1 MNVLF
6 LGEFYPKGII
16 EHIVEDTRGKV
27 GFSNHNFE
35 ISLIGG
41 FAALKDVKLRVL
53 TAPMVF
59 SFPHNNINAF
69 IRKTEYAEF
78 NYPVRSIGFCNIA
91 IINRFSE
98 AWSLTKAIRQ
108 EIEAFDR
115 DEVTVVVN
123 TPSLVLSLAL
133 FNAISKIKD
142 KKITTVLIVPDV
154 PECLVEM
161 NGRMTLKNRLVRQ
174 LNKQNARLSQRYDKY
189 VYLTEAMNDF
199 YHADAKDY
207 IVMEGLIDATKVK
220 SSYTAPDYEDGK
232 EIILYTGTL
241 RRIFGVMNLIE
252 AFEKAVHPNAELW
265 ICGSGECASEIEER
279 ANDNPAIKF
288 FGLVSSEKAREL
300 QAKATMLANPRS
312 SDGEYTKYSFPS
324 KTIEYLLA
332 GRTVIMNRLP
342 GVPKEY
348 DKYLFYPDNES
359 EEAWIAKIK
368 EISDMPAAKRN
379 ACNMAARDFITSTK
393 NAAFQ
398 CSRILQLVKQSD

>member
-6 LGEFYPKGII
+6 IGNFYPKGII
-16 EHIVEDTRGKV
+16 EYIVEDTRGKV

-35 ISLIGG
+35 MSLIGG
-41 FAALKDVKLRVL
+41 FAALKDVNLRVL
-53 TAPMVF
+53 TAPMVY
-59 SFPHNNINAF
+59 SYPHNNKNAF
-69 IRKTEYAEF
+69 IRETSYVEK

-91 IINRFSE
+91 VLNRFSE
-98 AWSLTKAIRQ
+98 TWALARAIRQ
-108 EIEAFDR
+108 EIEAFDG
-115 DEVTVVVN
+115 DKVAVVVN
-123 TPSLVLSLAL
+123 TPSLILSSAL
-133 FNAISKIKD
+133 FKALPKIKD
-142 KKITTVLIVPDV
+142 KKITTALIVPDV

-161 NGRMTLKNRLVRQ
+161 NGKMTLKNRLVRH
-174 LNKQNARLSQRYDKY
+174 LNKRNARLSQRYDKY

-207 IVMEGLIDATKVK
+207 IVMEGLIDESKVK
-220 SSYTAPDYEDGK
+220 SAYTAPDYEDGK

-252 AFEKAVHPNAELW
+252 AFEKAGLPNAELW

-279 ANDNPAIKF
+279 ANNNPAIKF

-300 QAKATMLANPRS
+300 QAKATILANPRS
-312 SDGEYTKYSFPS
+312 ANGEYTKYSFPS

-342 GVPKEY
+342 GVPAEY

-359 EEAWIAKIK
+359 EDAWIFKFK
-368 EISDMPAAKRN
+368 EISDMPAAERQAHDEAGRGYIRN
-379 ACNMAARDFITSTK
+379 MKTASV
-393 NAAFQ
+393 Q
-398 CSRILQLVKQSD
+398 CSRIIRLIKQ